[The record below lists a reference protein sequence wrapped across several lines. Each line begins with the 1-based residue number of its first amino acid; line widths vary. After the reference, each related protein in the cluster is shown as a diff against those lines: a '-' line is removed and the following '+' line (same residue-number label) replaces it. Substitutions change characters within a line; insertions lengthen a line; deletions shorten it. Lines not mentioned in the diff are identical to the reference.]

1 MDRLILLGTI
11 PLETWNQPAPSSKLR
26 IGKRRRGTTMS
37 SVIINL
43 ILQAIAGAIGG
54 NAAAAGLD
62 QADLGKAANTI
73 AGAIGGVAAGQIV
86 SVLLPTLAAAASGV
100 DIKTVVAQL
109 AAGGVGGA
117 VTTVVVGMIKNL
129 AAKS

>member
-1 MDRLILLGTI
+1 MSTI
-11 PLETWNQPAPSSKLR
+11 
-26 IGKRRRGTTMS
+26 
-37 SVIINL
+37 IINL

-62 QADLGKAANTI
+62 KADLGRAANTI

-86 SVLLPTLAAAASGV
+86 SALLPTLAAAASEV

-109 AAGGVGGA
+109 VAGGVGGA
-117 VTTVVVGMIKNL
+117 VTTVIVGIIKNL
-129 AAKS
+129 AGKS

>member
-1 MDRLILLGTI
+1 
-11 PLETWNQPAPSSKLR
+11 
-26 IGKRRRGTTMS
+26 MS
-37 SVIINL
+37 AMIINL

-62 QADLGKAANTI
+62 KADLGRAANTI
-73 AGAIGGVAAGQIV
+73 AGAIGGVGAGQIV
-86 SVLLPTLAAAASGV
+86 SALLPTLAAAANGV

-109 AAGGVGGA
+109 VAGGVGGA
-117 VTTVVVGMIKNL
+117 VTTVIVGMIKNL